1 MRGQC
6 RLHLHESRL
15 AELLKLSCFFA
26 VVTTAA
32 HWSSQ
37 CRKRGCQPLRFDRPR
52 YYSTTTD
59 SWASSRGVLL
69 SSLFMLAQCAGAA
82 GARPLPVVDPAVRA
96 ALQTG
101 PARVLIELRITP
113 DFRPEGDLPGSTVE
127 AQRRAIAEAQADI
140 LSRLSGTEFAL
151 ARQYDTVPVLALEI
165 DSDALAR
172 LEAAGDLVARV
183 ILERRL
189 SPQL

>member
-1 MRGQC
+1 M
-6 RLHLHESRL
+6 
-15 AELLKLSCFFA
+15 ELLKLSCFFA

-37 CRKRGCQPLRFDRPR
+37 CRKRGYQPLRFDRPR

-59 SWASSRGVLL
+59 SWSPARAVPL
-69 SSLFMLAQCAGAA
+69 SYLFMLAQCGGAA
-82 GARPLPVVDPAVRA
+82 GARSLPVVDSAVRA

-101 PARVLIELRITP
+101 PAHVLVQLRITP
-113 DFRPEGDLPGSTVE
+113 NFRPEGDLPGSTVE
-127 AQRRAIAEAQADI
+127 AQRRALAKAQADI

-151 ARQYDTVPVLALEI
+151 ARQYDSVPMLAIEI
-165 DSDALAR
+165 HADAR

-183 ILERRL
+183 ILDRRL
-189 SPQL
+189 SLQL